1 MFHLSDPRAHRYLP
15 VSHASSHGNL
25 HMHLQQ
31 QHANMTNGSSRST
44 LSSFANDYPTYKLDR
59 NGVEQ
64 MVAATKETKS
74 LMFDNLCLV
83 AMRLLPFCLS
93 DRLKSMF
100 QGCVNAAFKLRQK

>member
-1 MFHLSDPRAHRYLP
+1 MCISYSIIFGVFHLSDPRAHRYLP

-25 HMHLQQ
+25 HMHMQQ

-64 MVAATKETKS
+64 MVTVTKKQ
-74 LMFDNLCLV
+74 NL
-83 AMRLLPFCLS
+83 FCLTIYAW
-93 DRLKSMF
+93 LP
-100 QGCVNAAFKLRQK
+100 